1 MPSGGGID
9 HERVHNENFLIRRFK
24 LPRCTGVYI
33 DLYLIQNSGRRDA
46 SIQFRNEDIAAR
58 ERGLRRSAHGIDPAL
73 PAGRGASGLFFGDN
87 GIIYGGHS
95 VNIGRR
101 GLSEGNWHGILL
113 CLN

>member
-9 HERVHNENFLIRRFK
+9 HERVHNEDFLIRRFK
-24 LPRCTGVYI
+24 LPRRTGVYV

-46 SIQFRNEDIAAR
+46 SVRFRNEEIAAR
-58 ERGLRRSAHGIDPAL
+58 ERGLRRSAHRINSAL

-87 GIIYGGHS
+87 GIINGGHS
-95 VNIGRR
+95 VNIRCR
-101 GLSEGNWHGILL
+101 SLSEGNWHGILL